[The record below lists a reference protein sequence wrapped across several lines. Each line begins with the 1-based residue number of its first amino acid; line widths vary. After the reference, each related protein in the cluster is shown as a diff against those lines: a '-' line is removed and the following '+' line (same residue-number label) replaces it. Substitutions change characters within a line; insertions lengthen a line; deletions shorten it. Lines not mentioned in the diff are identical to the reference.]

1 MGPGCHKCR
10 VAIPYNGLAAA
21 LEAWGFQSGTLIAS
35 DRHEAGNLRCVF
47 PEARIVCLGRPGYAP
62 PLRAAD
68 LSSKVAVVWRK
79 PEQGSL
85 PAEAE
90 PEYAKIAGNA
100 AATPERLCIPWQPY
114 LIRQLRPSRF
124 GSGWWSSLILRA
136 ARPVSAL
143 ARPLECFSW
152 LSASDREWSRNH

>member
-1 MGPGCHKCR
+1 
-10 VAIPYNGLAAA
+10 
-21 LEAWGFQSGTLIAS
+21 
-35 DRHEAGNLRCVF
+35 
-47 PEARIVCLGRPGYAP
+47 VCLGRPGYAP

-90 PEYAKIAGNA
+90 PEFAKIAGNA

-114 LIRQLRPSRF
+114 PSTEQV
-124 GSGWWSSLILRA
+124 WEWMVVVA
-136 ARPVSAL
+136 DPAR
-143 ARPLECFSW
+143 R
-152 LSASDREWSRNH
+152 